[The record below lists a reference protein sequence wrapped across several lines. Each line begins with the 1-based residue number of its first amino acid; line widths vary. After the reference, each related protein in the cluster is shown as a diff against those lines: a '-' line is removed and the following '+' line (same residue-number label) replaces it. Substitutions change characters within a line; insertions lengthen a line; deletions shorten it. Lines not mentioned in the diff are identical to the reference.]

1 MVSGPVSGAEGSG
14 TEASSGRAAGDS
26 DGSFGSEIGPVLRV
40 SGGAALRGPAPGGSR
55 IVWKGERRTFVKDLF
70 VAARR
75 FGEGLPPA
83 EEEQEEEHRI
93 GSGDVIL
100 DCRAQRV
107 WSRGRWNA
115 LTPIEFRLMH
125 LLMSRPGTPHLP
137 RELVSRVWGYG
148 EEGRSDPP
156 IRWHI
161 KNLREKVEPDP
172 LNPRFLRT
180 LPRRGYLFDPGPP
193 RKGASSPA
201 STKDPA
207 RREEPPSGW
216 AELLGALT
224 EGFPGALGVTLQGKI
239 LWWNGEAERLLGIPR
254 EELLGREFLP
264 FLREDR
270 RFFWRAGRSWPHGA
284 DGREDWRFVL
294 EVRRPSGEIVPVEGV
309 FAGRVLG
316 GVFFETWSFAALP
329 REGERERLQREFERK
344 EGIRRAAFRAREMLS
359 WVFSPGQETLLLEEG
374 LKELLEVGLSGPLE
388 ISLSCF
394 LSRWVCPED
403 RDLLRDFLRTSAV
416 ESASPEI
423 RLRDEGGRTF
433 PAVFHAVR
441 VPGLGPE
448 DGDFRLCGVCAE
460 VQGAE
465 RRDPPGTHRFR
476 RLAAWAMHCVDLPV
490 ERSVRAGLRVLEWTG
505 RSLEADR
512 GGLFRCV
519 PETGCVERIHAWGR
533 GWGEG
538 PRRRRP
544 APEDREWLWRLF
556 WEGIVVPGPAERGM
570 VERCFGGGEEG
581 SWLLLP
587 VRVAG
592 VQWGVQLYG
601 WDAPDRRF
609 SPGEMEV
616 LRFASELG
624 GKMAER
630 GIRAE
635 KRDA

>member
-1 MVSGPVSGAEGSG
+1 M
-14 TEASSGRAAGDS
+14 
-26 DGSFGSEIGPVLRV
+26 
-40 SGGAALRGPAPGGSR
+40 
-55 IVWKGERRTFVKDLF
+55 
-70 VAARR
+70 
-75 FGEGLPPA
+75 
-83 EEEQEEEHRI
+83 
-93 GSGDVIL
+93 
-100 DCRAQRV
+100 
-107 WSRGRWNA
+107 
-115 LTPIEFRLMH
+115 
-125 LLMSRPGTPHLP
+125 
-137 RELVSRVWGYG
+137 
-148 EEGRSDPP
+148 
-156 IRWHI
+156 
-161 KNLREKVEPDP
+161 
-172 LNPRFLRT
+172 
-180 LPRRGYLFDPGPP
+180 
-193 RKGASSPA
+193 
-201 STKDPA
+201 
-207 RREEPPSGW
+207 
-216 AELLGALT
+216 
-224 EGFPGALGVTLQGKI
+224 
-239 LWWNGEAERLLGIPR
+239 
-254 EELLGREFLP
+254 
-264 FLREDR
+264 
-270 RFFWRAGRSWPHGA
+270 
-284 DGREDWRFVL
+284 
-294 EVRRPSGEIVPVEGV
+294 
-309 FAGRVLG
+309 
-316 GVFFETWSFAALP
+316 
-329 REGERERLQREFERK
+329 
-344 EGIRRAAFRAREMLS
+344 
-359 WVFSPGQETLLLEEG
+359 
-374 LKELLEVGLSGPLE
+374 GLSGPLE

-403 RDLLRDFLRTSAV
+403 RDLLRDFLRTSVV

-465 RRDPPGTHRFR
+465 RRDSPGTHRFR

-538 PRRRRP
+538 PRRRHP

-601 WDAPDRRF
+601 WDTPDRRF